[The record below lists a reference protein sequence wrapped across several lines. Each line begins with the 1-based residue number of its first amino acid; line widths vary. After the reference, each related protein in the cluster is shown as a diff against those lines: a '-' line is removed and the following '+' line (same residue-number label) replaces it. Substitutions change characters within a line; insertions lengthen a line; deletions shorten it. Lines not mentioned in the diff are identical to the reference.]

1 MNPIYVTGHRNP
13 DTDSIVAAIAYAALR
28 NALGDWDYVP
38 ARLGQVSDETM
49 RVLKKFGFE
58 PPMRLFN
65 VYTQVKDLDYEKPQT
80 LYRTVTVGKAWNA
93 LQGLNSVSSVAVTN
107 SDGTLYGM
115 LSWDDLA
122 QFHMGLVNDSYL
134 RPTPLFN
141 VISTLEAKVLND
153 VGRESDMISG
163 EVVIA
168 LPQRREQLLFHK
180 PESIVICGDQPDMIR
195 RALELNVNCLI
206 LCETELPE
214 EVREIET
221 TTTILMTPYDAY
233 RTLRLIFQ
241 SAPVERVC
249 QTRDITAFHLD
260 DRLDDVRN
268 MVMNKRDHCYPVLD
282 EKEKV
287 VGILTRKHLLQPK
300 RKRVVLVDHNEASQ
314 SVAGLEEAEIL
325 EIIDHHRLA
334 DIQTLNPIYFR
345 NEPVGSTNTIIAG
358 MFQERGLFPS
368 ESLAGLLAAA
378 IVSDTVMFKS
388 PTCTER
394 DRVVAER
401 MARIAGVS
409 LKELGKEIFSSS
421 HDGKTIKELL
431 QSDFKEFHI
440 AGHSFAV
447 AQITSVDTT
456 DLFLRREEFLQAM
469 SGVAKEKEYDM
480 LLLMLTDVLLDG
492 TWLLFVGDEE
502 TIRDAFSIQPRE
514 GAVFLPHVMSRKKQV
529 IPSLSALWAKDS
541 AEC

>member
-1 MNPIYVTGHRNP
+1 MDPIYVTGHRNP

-28 NALGDWDYVP
+28 NALGDWQYVP
-38 ARLGQVSDETM
+38 ACLGHISDETM
-49 RVLKKFGFE
+49 RVLNRFGYE

-65 VYTQVKDLDYEKPQT
+65 VYTQVRDLDYEKPQT
-80 LYRTVTVGKAWNA
+80 LFRTVTVGKAWTA
-93 LQGLNSVSSVAVTN
+93 LQGQTNVSSVAVTN

-122 QFHMGLVNDSYL
+122 RFHMGLVSSSYL
-134 RPTPLFN
+134 RPTPQFN
-141 VISTLEAKVLND
+141 VISSLEGKVLND
-153 VGRESDMISG
+153 VGSESDLISG

-168 LPQRREQLLFHK
+168 LPQSREQLLFRK
-180 PESIVICGDQPDMIR
+180 KESIVICGEQPDMIR

-214 EVREIET
+214 ECRGIET
-221 TTTILMTPYDAY
+221 TTTIIMTPYDAY
-233 RTLRLIFQ
+233 RALRLIFQ

-249 QTRDITAFHLD
+249 QRKELTAFHLD
-260 DRLDDVRN
+260 DRIDHVREV
-268 MVMNKRDHCYPVLD
+268 VMNKRDHCYPILD
-282 EKEKV
+282 EKERV

-314 SVAGLEEAEIL
+314 SVEGLEEAEIL

-368 ESLAGLLAAA
+368 DRMAGLLASA

-394 DRVVAER
+394 DRIIAER

-409 LKELGKEIFSSS
+409 LKDLGREIFSSS
-421 HDGKTIKELL
+421 RESKSIEELL
-431 QSDFKEFHI
+431 LSDFKEFHI
-440 AGHSFAV
+440 AGHNLAV

-456 DLFLRREEFLQAM
+456 NLFDRREEFLLAM
-469 SGVAKEKEYDM
+469 TDVALKKNYEL
-480 LLLMLTDVLLDG
+480 LLLMLTDVLQDG

-502 TIRDAFSIQPRE
+502 DIKNAFSVQPRE
-514 GAVFLPHVMSRKKQV
+514 GAVFLPHVMSRKKQI
-529 IPSLSALWAKDS
+529 IPSLSALWG
-541 AEC
+541 

>member
-1 MNPIYVTGHRNP
+1 MDPIYVTGHRNP

-28 NALGDWDYVP
+28 NALGDWQYVP
-38 ARLGQVSDETM
+38 ACLGHISDETM
-49 RVLKKFGFE
+49 RVLNRFGYE

-65 VYTQVKDLDYEKPQT
+65 VYTQVRDLDYEKPQT
-80 LYRTVTVGKAWNA
+80 LFRTVTVGKAWTA
-93 LQGLNSVSSVAVTN
+93 LQGQTNVSSVAVTN

-122 QFHMGLVNDSYL
+122 RFHMGLVSSSYL
-134 RPTPLFN
+134 RPTPQFN
-141 VISTLEAKVLND
+141 VISSLEGKVLND
-153 VGRESDMISG
+153 VGSESDLISG

-168 LPQRREQLLFHK
+168 LPQSREQLLFRK
-180 PESIVICGDQPDMIR
+180 KESIVICGEQPDMIR

-394 DRVVAER
+394 DKIVAER

-529 IPSLSALWAKDS
+529 IPSLSALWG
-541 AEC
+541 

>member
-1 MNPIYVTGHRNP
+1 MDPIYVTGHRNP

-38 ARLGQVSDETM
+38 ARLGEVSDETM
-49 RVLKKFGFE
+49 RVLNRFGYE

-65 VYTQVKDLDYEKPQT
+65 VFTQVRDLDYEKPQT
-80 LYRTVTVGKAWNA
+80 LFRTVTVGKAWDA
-93 LQGLNSVSSVAVTN
+93 LQGLNSASSVAVTN

-122 QFHMGLVNDSYL
+122 RFHMGLVTSSYL

-141 VISTLEAKVLND
+141 VISTLEGKVLND
-153 VGRESDMISG
+153 VGSESDLISG

-168 LPQRREQLLFHK
+168 LPQRREKLLFHK
-180 PESIVICGDQPDMIR
+180 RESIVLCGDQPDMIR

-214 EVREIET
+214 EVRDIQT

-249 QTRDITAFHLD
+249 QTQDITAFHLD

-268 MVMNKRDHCYPVLD
+268 MVINKRDHCYPVLD

-287 VGILTRKHLLQPK
+287 VGILTRKHMLQPK
-300 RKRVVLVDHNEASQ
+300 RKRVVLVDHNEARQ

-368 ESLAGLLAAA
+368 ERMAGLLAAA

-394 DRVVAER
+394 DKVVAER

-409 LKELGKEIFSSS
+409 LKELGKEIFASS
-421 HDGKTIKELL
+421 HDGRSIEELL
-431 QSDFKEFHI
+431 HSDFKEFHI
-440 AGHSFAV
+440 AGHNFAV

-456 DLFLRREEFLQAM
+456 DLFDRRLEFQKAM
-469 SGVAKEKEYDM
+469 AVEARENEYEM
-480 LLLMLTDVLLDG
+480 LLMMLTDVLLDG
-492 TWLLFVGDEE
+492 TWLLYVGDDDA
-502 TIRDAFSIQPRE
+502 IRNAFSVQPRE

-529 IPSLSALWAKDS
+529 IPSLSALWG
-541 AEC
+541 

>member
-1 MNPIYVTGHRNP
+1 MEPIYVTGHRNP

-28 NALGDWDYVP
+28 NALGDWQYVP
-38 ARLGQVSDETM
+38 ACLGHISDETM
-49 RVLKKFGFE
+49 RVLDRFGYE

-65 VYTQVKDLDYEKPQT
+65 LYTQVRDLDYEKSQT
-80 LYRTVTVGKAWNA
+80 LFRTVTVGKAWTA
-93 LQGLNSVSSVAVTN
+93 LQGNANVSSVAVTN

-122 QFHMGLVNDSYL
+122 RFHMGLVSSSYL
-134 RPTPLFN
+134 RPTPQFN
-141 VISTLEAKVLND
+141 VISSLEGKVLND
-153 VGRESDMISG
+153 VGSESDLISG

-168 LPQRREQLLFHK
+168 LPQKREQLLFRK
-180 PESIVICGDQPDMIR
+180 KESIVICGDQPDMIR

-214 EVREIET
+214 EVRSIES
-221 TTTILMTPYDAY
+221 TTTIIMTPYDAY
-233 RTLRLIFQ
+233 RALRLIFQ

-249 QTRDITAFHLD
+249 QRRDITAFHLD
-260 DRLDDVRN
+260 DRIDDVREV
-268 MVMNKRDHCYPVLD
+268 VMNKRDHCYPILD
-282 EKEKV
+282 EKDKV

-300 RKRVVLVDHNEASQ
+300 RKKVVLVDHNEASQ
-314 SVAGLEEAEIL
+314 SVEGLHEAEIL

-368 ESLAGLLAAA
+368 DRMAGILAAA

-394 DRVVAER
+394 DRVMAER

-409 LKELGKEIFSSS
+409 LQELGKEIFSSS
-421 HDGKTIKELL
+421 RDSRSIGELL
-431 QSDFKEFHI
+431 GSDFKEFHI

-447 AQITSVDTT
+447 AQITSIDTT
-456 DLFLRREEFLQAM
+456 DLCARREEFLLAM
-469 SGVAKEKEYDM
+469 SDLAMEKNYDM
-480 LLLMLTDVLLDG
+480 LLLMLTDVLQDG

-502 TIRDAFSIQPRE
+502 DIRNAFSAQPKD

-529 IPSLSALWAKDS
+529 IPSLSALWG
-541 AEC
+541 

>member
-1 MNPIYVTGHRNP
+1 MHPIYVTGHRNP

-28 NALGDWDYVP
+28 NALGDWEYVP
-38 ARLGQVSDETM
+38 ACLGQVSDETM
-49 RVLKKFGFE
+49 RVLNKFGFE

-93 LQGLNSVSSVAVTN
+93 LQGLNSASSVAVTN

-122 QFHMGLVNDSYL
+122 RFHMGLVTSSYL

-214 EVREIET
+214 EVRDIET

-249 QTRDITAFHLD
+249 QTSDITAFHLD
-260 DRLDDVRN
+260 ERLDDVRN

-394 DRVVAER
+394 DKVVAER

-431 QSDFKEFHI
+431 MSDFKEFHI

-469 SGVAKEKEYDM
+469 SAVAGEKEYDM
-480 LLLMLTDVLLDG
+480 LLLMLTDVLMDG

-529 IPSLSALWAKDS
+529 IPSLSALWG
-541 AEC
+541 

>member
-1 MNPIYVTGHRNP
+1 MDPIYVTGHRNP

-28 NALGDWDYVP
+28 NALGDWQYVP
-38 ARLGQVSDETM
+38 ACLGHISDETM
-49 RVLKKFGFE
+49 RVLDRFGYE

-65 VYTQVKDLDYEKPQT
+65 VYTQVRDLDYEKSQT
-80 LYRTVTVGKAWNA
+80 LFRNVTVGNAWTA
-93 LQGLNSVSSVAVTN
+93 LQGSSEVSSVAVTN
-107 SDGTLYGM
+107 SDGTLFGM

-122 QFHMGLVNDSYL
+122 RFHMELVTSSYL
-134 RPTPLFN
+134 RPTPQFN
-141 VISTLEAKVLND
+141 VISTLEGKVLND
-153 VGRESDMISG
+153 VGSESDLISG

-168 LPQRREQLLFHK
+168 LPQSRKQLLFQK
-180 PESIVICGDQPDMIR
+180 KESIVLCGEQPDMIR
-195 RALELNVNCLI
+195 RALEMNVNCLI
-206 LCETELPE
+206 LCETDLPE
-214 EVREIET
+214 ECRGIES
-221 TTTILMTPYDAY
+221 TTTIIMTPYDAY

-249 QTRDITAFHLD
+249 QRRDITAFHLE
-260 DRLDDVRN
+260 DRIDDVRDI
-268 MVMNKRDHCYPVLD
+268 VKNKRDHCFPILD
-282 EKEKV
+282 EKDKV
-287 VGILTRKHLLQPK
+287 VGILTRKHLLQPN

-314 SVAGLEEAEIL
+314 SVEGLEEAEIL

-368 ESLAGLLAAA
+368 ARMAGLLASA
-378 IVSDTVMFKS
+378 IVADTVMFKS
-388 PTCTER
+388 PTCTDR
-394 DRVVAER
+394 DKIMAER

-421 HDGKTIKELL
+421 HENKTIEELL
-431 QSDFKEFHI
+431 LSDFKEFHI

-456 DLFLRREEFLQAM
+456 DLFVRKDQFLAAM
-469 SGVAKEKEYDM
+469 GEVARKKRYGL
-480 LLLMLTDVLLDG
+480 LLLMLTDVLQDG

-502 TIRDAFSIQPRE
+502 VIKNAFSAQPRD
-514 GAVFLPHVMSRKKQV
+514 GAVFLPHVMSRKKQI
-529 IPSLSALWAKDS
+529 IPSLSALWG
-541 AEC
+541 

>member
-1 MNPIYVTGHRNP
+1 MDPIYVTGHRNP

-28 NALGDWDYVP
+28 NALGDWEYVP
-38 ARLGQVSDETM
+38 ACLGHISDETM
-49 RVLKKFGFE
+49 RVLNRFGYE

-65 VYTQVKDLDYEKPQT
+65 VYTQVRDLDYEKTQT
-80 LYRTVTVGKAWNA
+80 LFRTVTVGKAWST
-93 LQGLNSVSSVAVTN
+93 LQGQSNVSSVAVTN
-107 SDGTLYGM
+107 SDGTLFGM

-122 QFHMGLVNDSYL
+122 RYHMGLVASSYL

-141 VISTLEAKVLND
+141 VISSLEGKVLND
-153 VGRESDMISG
+153 GGSHSDMIAG
-163 EVVIA
+163 EVVVA
-168 LPQRREQLLFHK
+168 LPQRREQLLFKK
-180 PESIVICGDQPDMIR
+180 PESIVLCGDQPDMIR
-195 RALELNVNCLI
+195 RALERNVNCLI

-214 EVREIET
+214 EVRGIES

-233 RTLRLIFQ
+233 RALRLIFQ

-249 QTRDITAFHLD
+249 QKRDITAFHLN
-260 DRLDDVRN
+260 DRIDDVREV
-268 MVMNKRDHCYPVLD
+268 VMNKRDHCYPILD
-282 EKEKV
+282 EKNKF

-368 ESLAGLLAAA
+368 EQMAGLLAAA

-394 DRVVAER
+394 DKIIAER

-409 LKELGKEIFSSS
+409 LKELGRDIFSSAS
-421 HDGKTIKELL
+421 RESRSIEELL
-431 QSDFKEFHI
+431 HSDFKEFHI
-440 AGHSFAV
+440 AGHNFAV
-447 AQITSVDTT
+447 AQITSVETT
-456 DLFLRREEFLQAM
+456 DLFDRRAEFLEQMEQLAR
-469 SGVAKEKEYDM
+469 EKSYEM
-480 LLLMLTDVLLDG
+480 VLLMLTDVLLDG
-492 TWLLFVGDEE
+492 TWLIFVGDE
-502 TIRDAFSIQPRE
+502 TAIQNAFSVQPRE

-529 IPSLSALWAKDS
+529 IPSLSALWG
-541 AEC
+541 

>member
-1 MNPIYVTGHRNP
+1 MDPIYVTGHRNP

-38 ARLGQVSDETM
+38 ARLGEVSDETM
-49 RVLKKFGFE
+49 RVLEKFGYE
-58 PPMRLFN
+58 PPKRLFD

-80 LYRTVTVGKAWNA
+80 LFHTVTVGKAWTA
-93 LQGLNSVSSVAVTN
+93 LQGQTSVSSVAVTN

-122 QFHMGLVNDSYL
+122 RFHMGLVTSSYL

-141 VISTLEAKVLND
+141 VISTLEGKVLND
-153 VGRESDMISG
+153 VGSHSDLISG

-168 LPQRREQLLFHK
+168 LPQRREHLLFSK
-180 PESIVICGDQPDMIR
+180 KESIVICGDQPDMIR

-214 EVREIET
+214 EVRGIET

-249 QTRDITAFHLD
+249 QSRDITAFHLE
-260 DRLDDVRN
+260 DRLDDVRDI
-268 MVMNKRDHCYPVLD
+268 VKNKRDNCFPVLD
-282 EKEKV
+282 EKDKV

-300 RKRVVLVDHNEASQ
+300 RKRVVLVDHNEAAQ

-368 ESLAGLLAAA
+368 ERMAGLLAAA

-394 DRVVAER
+394 DKIVAER
-401 MARIAGVS
+401 MARIAGIS
-409 LKELGKEIFSSS
+409 LKELGREIFSPSRE
-421 HDGKTIKELL
+421 DRTIQELL
-431 QSDFKEFHI
+431 HSDFKEFHI

-447 AQITSVDTT
+447 AQITTVDTT
-456 DLFLRREEFLQAM
+456 ELFDRRQELLEEMAAE
-469 SGVAKEKEYDM
+469 AKRKDYQM
-480 LLLMLTDVLLDG
+480 VLMMLTDVLLDG
-492 TWLLFVGDEE
+492 TWLLFVGDDE
-502 TIRDAFSIQPRE
+502 TIRNAFSVQPRE

-529 IPSLSALWAKDS
+529 IPSLSALWG
-541 AEC
+541 

>member
-1 MNPIYVTGHRNP
+1 MDPIYVTGHRNP

-38 ARLGQVSDETM
+38 ARLGEVSDETM
-49 RVLKKFGFE
+49 RVLDRFGYE

-65 VYTQVKDLDYEKPQT
+65 VFTQVKDLDYEKPQT
-80 LYRTVTVGKAWNA
+80 LFRTVTVGKAWDA

-122 QFHMGLVNDSYL
+122 RFHMSLVTSSYL

-141 VISTLEAKVLND
+141 VISTLEGKVLND
-153 VGRESDMISG
+153 VGSASDLISG

-168 LPQRREQLLFHK
+168 LPQRREQLLFSK
-180 PESIVICGDQPDMIR
+180 PESIVLCGDQPDMIR

-214 EVREIET
+214 EVRGIQS

-249 QTRDITAFHLD
+249 QSRDITAFHLE
-260 DRLDDVRN
+260 DRLDDVRDI
-268 MVMNKRDHCYPVLD
+268 VKNKRDNCFPVLD
-282 EKEKV
+282 EKDKV

-368 ESLAGLLAAA
+368 ERMAGLLAAA

-394 DRVVAER
+394 DKVVAER

-409 LKELGKEIFSSS
+409 LKELGKEIFASS
-421 HDGKTIKELL
+421 HDGKSIEELL
-431 QSDFKEFHI
+431 RSDFKEFHI

-456 DLFLRREEFLQAM
+456 DLFDRRLEFQKAM
-469 SGVAKEKEYDM
+469 AVEARENEYEM
-480 LLLMLTDVLLDG
+480 LLMMLTDVLLDG
-492 TWLLFVGDEE
+492 TWLLYVGDDDA
-502 TIRDAFSIQPRE
+502 IRNAFSVQPRE

-529 IPSLSALWAKDS
+529 IPSLSALWG
-541 AEC
+541 